1 MTNRQ
6 MCIMIGE
13 ITDHLIDH
21 LDEIFGPP
29 DGIDSEDDLKPL
41 EEPKTSVDELLD
53 SINAISGEEELLL
66 DLAQA
71 LTRLSFYEE
80 KENYQE
86 CAKLKKKIT
95 AIQNKL
101 NNI

>member
-1 MTNRQ
+1 MKKNQ
-6 MCIMIGE
+6 MMFIIHE

-29 DGIDSEDDLKPL
+29 DGIDSESSPDSL

-53 SINAISGEEELLL
+53 SINSISGEEELLM

-71 LTRLSFYEE
+71 LARLSFYEA
-80 KENYQE
+80 KEDYTR

-95 AIQNKL
+95 AIQNNL